1 MSPTLPLRVFLWL
14 LNRQSRKARRQRVLP
29 QAGEVPV
36 IPAPRPS
43 DEILARIRRITGK
56 PSFPQRLSSLR
67 IRTWREIRI
76 PGADGTRLARLYR
89 PRGRVNGVVL
99 FLHGGGFVHCDL
111 ISHHGICCRLAASS
125 GAMILS
131 LDYRLSPEHRFPA
144 GLEDAWTALQW
155 LRVQFPDLPLAVA
168 GDSAGGNLSAALS
181 QLMREKG
188 ERLAGQLLYYPAL
201 SGPVAPPS
209 REKYAEGY
217 MLGVELLHWYCGQL
231 LSTPEELF
239 DPRFAPVLA
248 EHFDGLPPTMI
259 VTAGFDPLKGE
270 GELYAQLL
278 QRAGVNVR
286 YRCYPR
292 MIHGFLNFY
301 AFVKEG
307 RSARRE
313 GGGFLKRGL
322 EAGNQG

>member
-1 MSPTLPLRVFLWL
+1 
-14 LNRQSRKARRQRVLP
+14 
-29 QAGEVPV
+29 
-36 IPAPRPS
+36 
-43 DEILARIRRITGK
+43 
-56 PSFPQRLSSLR
+56 
-67 IRTWREIRI
+67 
-76 PGADGTRLARLYR
+76 
-89 PRGRVNGVVL
+89 
-99 FLHGGGFVHCDL
+99 
-111 ISHHGICCRLAASS
+111 
-125 GAMILS
+125 
-131 LDYRLSPEHRFPA
+131 
-144 GLEDAWTALQW
+144 
-155 LRVQFPDLPLAVA
+155 
-168 GDSAGGNLSAALS
+168 
-181 QLMREKG
+181 
-188 ERLAGQLLYYPAL
+188 
-201 SGPVAPPS
+201 
-209 REKYAEGY
+209 

-286 YRCYPR
+286 YRYYPR

-307 RSARRE
+307 RTALRE
-313 GGGFLKRGL
+313 GGLFLKRAL